1 MCLAIPAR
9 VTALH
14 DDAMATV
21 SLGGVVKT
29 ISVALLDRV
38 AVGDYVL
45 LHVGY
50 ALHTISEAEAER
62 TLAMMA
68 EGGLLEAEIAEMAD
82 GAGEAA

>member
-1 MCLAIPAR
+1 MCLAIPAL
-9 VTALH
+9 VTAVLA
-14 DDAMATV
+14 DDMATV

-29 ISVALLDRV
+29 VSVALLDEV

-50 ALHTISEAEAER
+50 ALHKISEEEAER

-68 EGGLLEAEIAEMAD
+68 EGGLLEAELDEIAGD
-82 GAGEAA
+82 AA